1 MGGEDDDEKMRKTR
15 VIIIP
20 RSVGRSVDGW
30 LGPSPAVRIRT
41 PFLFLS
47 SPSPSIHPPHSLPL
61 PNPNNN
67 NNNHNN
73 NIINYYNHHNNVSSL
88 TFSPLYYEWPY
99 LRSVYSG
106 KRLMDVSIAPS
117 LPVRRATFTQSKTV
131 QTTILPLLRNR
142 PLAYMPL
149 SLINPPSRLP

>member
-1 MGGEDDDEKMRKTR
+1 MGGQDDDEKMRKTR

-47 SPSPSIHPPHSLPL
+47 SPSPCIHPPHSLPL

-67 NNNHNN
+67 NNNNN
-73 NIINYYNHHNNVSSL
+73 NINTHTQTDIQ
-88 TFSPLYYEWPY
+88 
-99 LRSVYSG
+99 
-106 KRLMDVSIAPS
+106 KRLVLEEEKDSEIE
-117 LPVRRATFTQSKTV
+117 RYKERKTERERF
-131 QTTILPLLRNR
+131 I
-142 PLAYMPL
+142 
-149 SLINPPSRLP
+149 

>member
-1 MGGEDDDEKMRKTR
+1 MGGQDDDEKMRKTR

-47 SPSPSIHPPHSLPL
+47 SPSPCIHPPHSLPL

-67 NNNHNN
+67 NNNNNNN
-73 NIINYYNHHNNVSSL
+73 NINTHTQTDIQ
-88 TFSPLYYEWPY
+88 
-99 LRSVYSG
+99 
-106 KRLMDVSIAPS
+106 KRLVLEEEKDSEIE
-117 LPVRRATFTQSKTV
+117 RYKERKTERERF
-131 QTTILPLLRNR
+131 I
-142 PLAYMPL
+142 
-149 SLINPPSRLP
+149 